1 MAACYSHLTCFALT
15 DVGCKRKNNE
25 DAYQVFPDYGVFIVA
40 DGMGGAEDGE
50 VASQAIV
57 DALTKT
63 LKAFDPAVP
72 LSCAASQAWVCQAIN
87 DASAWILNRSNERN
101 KSGTGS
107 TFVGV
112 CFDPEHPAK
121 AVALHAGDSRVYHI
135 HGSAINQITRDHSL
149 ANAAGIKDEKDLNPK
164 FRGVI
169 LRAVGLAAKTE
180 VEATPFEVAE
190 GDTVIVCSDGLS
202 KMVDDPVIAK
212 IVQQEPD
219 LESMVRKLIETALKH
234 GGKDNVT
241 VVAVRVGTLP
251 EPIPSAGLLAQFP
264 PEWGHVKTDSNP
276 TPQTPL
282 DPVADGVTRLTEYR
296 TPLAPIAVAKPASE
310 KKKGL
315 PLFLIVLGVL
325 LVAGIGGAGLGI
337 YLKKSAEKQA
347 AFIEKIQEEA
357 RRQALG
363 QIRAA
368 EEAEARRNA
377 EAEAKRAEEARLRI
391 EAEKRKA
398 EEAAVKAEAEKKAE
412 AERLKAEEE
421 KAEAELRKAAED
433 KRKAEE
439 SRLKADAEKVAEV
452 ARIKAEVEKKRAA
465 ERQSAETERLRVA
478 AEKLKAEEEAARLAA
493 AITAGRAD
501 VDVSD
506 REKAVLNL
514 VSLAKHEAQAK
525 TYYTFMIINAPRN
538 IETRPLVMDY
548 EEARLDLL
556 QWADSQTLTASKLKQ
571 LTETQLESVR
581 GYAKSLALFLNTNA
595 VELYVKK
602 TRMKDANRKTWEG
615 LVKEAAELK
624 TLSMDNDAS
633 RLRLINIVK
642 TISNEAK

>member
-25 DAYQVFPDYGVFIVA
+25 DAYQIFPDYGVFIVA

-50 VASQAIV
+50 VASKAIV

-63 LKAFDPAVP
+63 VKAFDPAVP
-72 LSCAASQAWVCQAIN
+72 LSCTASQAWVCQAVN

-112 CFDPEHPAK
+112 CFDPEHPTK

-135 HGSAINQITRDHSL
+135 RGSTITQITRDHSL

-169 LRAVGLAAKTE
+169 LRAVGLSAKTE

-212 IVQQEPD
+212 VVQQESE
-219 LESMVRKLIETALKH
+219 LESAVHKLIETALKH

-241 VVAVRVGTLP
+241 VVAVKVGTLP
-251 EPIPSAGLLAQFP
+251 DPIPSTGLLAQFP
-264 PEWGHVKTDSNP
+264 PDWGNAKTDSNP

-296 TPLAPIAVAKPASE
+296 TPLAPIAVSIPARE
-310 KKKGL
+310 KKRAL
-315 PLFLIVLGVL
+315 PLLLIVIGVL
-325 LVAGIGGAGLGI
+325 LVAGAGGAGLGV

-347 AFIEKIQEEA
+347 ALIEKIQDEA

-368 EEAEARRNA
+368 EEAEAKRNA
-377 EAEAKRAEEARLRI
+377 EAEAKRKEEARLKE
-391 EAEKRKA
+391 EAIKLKT
-398 EEAAVKAEAEKKAE
+398 EEAAAKAEAEKKAE
-412 AERLKAEEE
+412 AERLKAEKE
-421 KAEAELRKAAED
+421 KADTEIQKAAED
-433 KRKAEE
+433 KRKAQEA
-439 SRLKADAEKVAEV
+439 RLKAEAEKVAEV
-452 ARIKAEVEKKRAA
+452 ARMKAEAEKKKVS
-465 ERQSAETERLRVA
+465 ERLKAETERLRIA
-478 AEKLKAEEEAARLAA
+478 TEKQKAEEEAVRLAA
-493 AITAGRAD
+493 TITAGQAD
-501 VDVSD
+501 VDISD
-506 REKAVLNL
+506 REKAVLSL
-514 VSLAKHEAQAK
+514 VSMAKHEAQAK
-525 TYYTFMIINAPRN
+525 TYYTFMVINAPRN
-538 IETRPLVMDY
+538 IETRPLVTDY
-548 EEARLDLL
+548 DEARLDLL

-571 LTETQLESVR
+571 LTETQLESVKK
-581 GYAKSLALFLNTNA
+581 YAKSLAVFLNTNA

-602 TRMKDANRKTWEG
+602 TRMKDANRKMWEN
-615 LVKEAAELK
+615 LVKETAELK

-633 RLRLINIVK
+633 RLRLVNIVK
-642 TISNEAK
+642 TISTEAK